1 MKKEETLMSAFLGE
15 LIGTM
20 ILIVF
25 GGGVVGGVVLKK
37 SKAENSGW
45 IVITMGWGL
54 AVAMAVYA
62 VGQFSGA
69 HLNPA
74 VTIGLAAIGSFPWS
88 DVPTYIIAQMIG
100 AFIGAVI
107 VYLHYL
113 PHWKATDDQGAK
125 LAVFSTDPA
134 IKNPAAN
141 LLSEVIGTFILLL
154 GLLALGANKFAEG
167 MNPFIVGFLIVA
179 IGLSL
184 GGTTGYA
191 INPARDL
198 GPRIAHFILP
208 IPGKGSSN
216 WGYAWIPVVG
226 PIIGGTYGALFYKW
240 AFEGVSTS
248 AFWIFT
254 IVVAA
259 IVVAALV
266 SNKEQSLN
274 VYKKTKATL

>member
-1 MKKEETLMSAFLGE
+1 MSAFLGE

-54 AVAMAVYA
+54 AVAMAAYA

-113 PHWKATDDQGAK
+113 PHWQATDDQGAK

-240 AFEGVSTS
+240 AFEGGSTS

>member
-1 MKKEETLMSAFLGE
+1 MSAFLGE

-54 AVAMAVYA
+54 AVAMAAYA

-125 LAVFSTDPA
+125 LGVFSTDPA

-216 WGYAWIPVVG
+216 WGYSWIPVVG

-274 VYKKTKATL
+274 V

>member
-1 MKKEETLMSAFLGE
+1 MSAFLGE

-100 AFIGAVI
+100 ACIGAVI

>member
-54 AVAMAVYA
+54 AVAMAAYA

-113 PHWKATDDQGAK
+113 PHWQATDDQGAK

-248 AFWIFT
+248 TFWIFT
-254 IVVAA
+254 IVVAV